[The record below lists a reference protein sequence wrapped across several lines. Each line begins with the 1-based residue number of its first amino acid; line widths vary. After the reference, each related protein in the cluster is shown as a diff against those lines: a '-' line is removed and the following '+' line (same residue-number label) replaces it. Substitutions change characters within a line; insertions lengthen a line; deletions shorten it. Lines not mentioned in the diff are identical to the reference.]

1 LKVSKVKTSRII
13 PIEKIED
20 GMILADPILN
30 QFSQVLI
37 PAGTVLSD
45 FHKKFL
51 MRWNISYINIYSNED
66 DIDFEIEDELIEQAT
81 MYVLNKLLWTP
92 SNEIEND
99 IVYVASKHFAQK
111 IKLSN
116 QNQEN

>member
-1 LKVSKVKTSRII
+1 MKTNRII

-45 FHKKFL
+45 FHKKIL
-51 MRWNISYINIYSNED
+51 VRWNIHFVNVYSNDD
-66 DIDFEIEDELIEQAT
+66 DIDIEIEDEILQEAT
-81 MYVLNKLLWTP
+81 NYVLNKLLWTP
-92 SNEIEND
+92 TNNLEND
-99 IVYVASKHFAQK
+99 IVYVASKHIAKK
-111 IKLSN
+111 IKLSSE
-116 QNQEN
+116 NQEN

>member
-1 LKVSKVKTSRII
+1 MKNSRII

-45 FHKKFL
+45 FHKKIL
-51 MRWNISYINIYSNED
+51 MRWNIRFVNIYTNDED
-66 DIDFEIEDELIEQAT
+66 VEIEVEDEVIETAT
-81 MYVLNKLLWTP
+81 NYVLNKLLWNP

-99 IVYVASKHFAQK
+99 IVYVASKHYAK
-111 IKLSN
+111 KLKLLTEHKDN
-116 QNQEN
+116 

>member
-1 LKVSKVKTSRII
+1 MNTNRII

-45 FHKKFL
+45 FHKKIL
-51 MRWNISYINIYSNED
+51 IRWNINFVNVYFND
-66 DIDFEIEDELIEQAT
+66 DDPDIEIEDEILNEAT
-81 MYVLNKLLWTP
+81 NYVLNKLLWTP
-92 SNEIEND
+92 TNNLEND
-99 IVYVASKHFAQK
+99 IVYVASKHIAKK
-111 IKLSN
+111 IKLSSE
-116 QNQEN
+116 NQEN

>member
-1 LKVSKVKTSRII
+1 MKTNRII

-45 FHKKFL
+45 FHKKIL
-51 MRWNISYINIYSNED
+51 VRWNINFVNVYSSD
-66 DIDFEIEDELIEQAT
+66 DDADLEIEDEILQEAT
-81 MYVLNKLLWTP
+81 SYILNKLLWTP
-92 SNEIEND
+92 TNDLEND
-99 IVYVASKHFAQK
+99 IVFVASKHIAKK
-111 IKLSN
+111 IKLSSE
-116 QNQEN
+116 NQEN